1 MAVSAAANIGRA
13 VAFQMTLLHEM
24 IHQYV
29 YEVLKGSKYT
39 IFQHGL
45 RFHLMRLYL
54 NHKYKLKI

>member
-1 MAVSAAANIGRA
+1 
-13 VAFQMTLLHEM
+13 MTLLHEM
-24 IHQYV
+24 VHQYV